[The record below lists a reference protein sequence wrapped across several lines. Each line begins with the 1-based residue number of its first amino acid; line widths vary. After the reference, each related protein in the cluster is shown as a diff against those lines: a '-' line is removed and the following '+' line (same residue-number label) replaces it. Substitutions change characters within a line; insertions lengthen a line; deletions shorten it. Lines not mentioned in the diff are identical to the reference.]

1 MSHFEKISDLIS
13 SLDSLVKHFGA
24 TDIRQPSFTHNVEPE
39 TQQPHGNRPGQRTQQ
54 TMLSAANMLPDG
66 FDDLDALA
74 QANFFL
80 RATNLSSPVVQVGDR
95 YWLAPPGAG
104 MLPERGAGENV
115 RIDEV
120 NLPAGANVGGGLDP
134 RDELDLPAPA
144 DSEEGKRFLEAAAE
158 HRKND
163 YQGPTTPRLEEM
175 FGDLLR
181 RNHPKRASK
190 SYTPRITPSKQRDV
204 VRSVVQRKKSQR
216 LGLPLQ
222 KMQAINAFINV
233 FQTSPRDILEQEF
246 ITDLM
251 DMFDPRS
258 IDLAGSRSE
267 TTAQNP
273 TGQAQ
278 QNVQS
283 QQQGTKEQQQ
293 ARQQRENQRR
303 TRDTERRSRRLRK
316 RL

>member
-1 MSHFEKISDLIS
+1 MPQSEHISSLIS
-13 SLDSLVKHFGA
+13 SLDAIVKHFGV
-24 TDIRQPSFTHNVEPE
+24 TDIRQPSVFHNVEAE
-39 TQQPHGNRPGQRTQQ
+39 TQKPHGNRPGQRTQV
-54 TMLSAANMLPDG
+54 TVLSAVNMLPDG

-74 QANFFL
+74 QANYFL
-80 RATNLSSPVVQVGDR
+80 QATGASSPVVQVGDR
-95 YWLAPPGAG
+95 YWLAPPGAQ

-115 RIDEV
+115 NIDEV
-120 NLPAGANVGGGLDP
+120 DLVPETNVGGGLDP
-134 RDELDLPAPA
+134 RDELELPAPA

-163 YQGPTTPRLEEM
+163 YQGPTTPRLDEM
-175 FGDLLR
+175 FGDMLR
-181 RNHPKRASK
+181 KNHPKREPK
-190 SYTPRITPSKQRDV
+190 KYTPRLTPAKQRA
-204 VRSVVQRKKSQR
+204 VVQSAIKQRKSGR

-233 FQTSPRDILEQEF
+233 FQTSPRDVLEQEF

-258 IDLAGSRSE
+258 IDAPGSRSE
-267 TTAQNP
+267 STAQEP

-278 QNVQS
+278 QNAQA
-283 QQQGTKEQQQ
+283 QQQGAQEQ
-293 ARQQRENQRR
+293 RQERDQRAEDRRQRNTQRR
-303 TRDTERRSRRLRK
+303 PRRLQK